1 MKYKELIDKMTLEEK
16 ASLCVGGD
24 YWHSKAIEKLNI
36 PSITMSD
43 GPHGLRVQKT
53 KADNLGIS
61 LYFIAYLR
69 ILVILIYHNLFH
81 NTID

>member
-43 GPHGLRVQKT
+43 GPHGLK
-53 KADNLGIS
+53 N
-61 LYFIAYLR
+61 
-69 ILVILIYHNLFH
+69 
-81 NTID
+81 

>member
-53 KADNLGIS
+53 KADNLGINES
-61 LYFIAYLR
+61 TITTFLFTLQISS
-69 ILVILIYHNLFH
+69 INLF
-81 NTID
+81 

>member
-53 KADNLGIS
+53 KADNL
-61 LYFIAYLR
+61 
-69 ILVILIYHNLFH
+69 
-81 NTID
+81 